1 MRGAEAADLDVGVAD
16 PRLLRHHGGAGIAA
30 PATGPPRRQTQ
41 AVGVLVRG
49 ALALGLV
56 RGEKLDVAPGAERV
70 AGAGDDAAIDVRVEA
85 DIAPARAQLGIG
97 LAVQRV
103 ARLGPVDRHI
113 GDVTLFLAENEFEAG
128 GADSGS

>member
-1 MRGAEAADLDVGVAD
+1 
-16 PRLLRHHGGAGIAA
+16 
-30 PATGPPRRQTQ
+30 
-41 AVGVLVRG
+41 VRG